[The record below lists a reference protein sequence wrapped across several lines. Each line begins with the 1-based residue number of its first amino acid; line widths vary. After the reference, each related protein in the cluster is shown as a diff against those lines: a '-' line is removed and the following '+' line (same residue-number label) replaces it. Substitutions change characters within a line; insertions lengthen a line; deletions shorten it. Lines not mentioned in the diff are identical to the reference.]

1 MFESLMGPDVP
12 SPDSAL
18 VAPSFPLARRLPNDP
33 GQLTKNIQLQK
44 KDERAFGSQQ
54 RKLIQAKGGA
64 DSGTPCCKTLHITLA
79 FDGTNNNDQADGAST
94 PNSRSNIAR
103 LFHASL
109 GALPDMVR
117 EGFVKYYCPGVG
129 TVFPDVEEFVPD
141 NSGLVGAS
149 GGENRI
155 NWALTRLLDALKQ
168 SVGDGRLPI
177 DITKRM
183 LKDMATNGYANTFGL
198 GLFESGEKKRE
209 TTLRK
214 PIQDLQDKLKKRDD
228 SGEKPHILAMR
239 LYVYGFSRG
248 AAEARTFVN
257 WLQTLVRCENEN
269 GAVEYRF
276 AGLPISINFLGV
288 FDTVAAVGL
297 ADSVPFAAG
306 HMDWADGTM
315 RLPDEA
321 ESLSQSTALP
331 DDCAYLKRCVHL
343 VSGHEQ
349 RASFP
354 LDSIRRRPKSAD
366 GSRDKSKAS
375 SYRQGTVEYI
385 YPGVHSDVGGGYSP
399 NDQGKATAGSDHVLS
414 QIALQHMYAEAF
426 MAGAPLLVPEPA
438 VQEGVH
444 DKWRMMA
451 TDLEGEFLISETLIK
466 RFNAWQAQ
474 GQSGP
479 LEDMMKREHALITGW
494 RIDRYAGGVEKQSFF
509 KNAAPDMP
517 QAKIDAWEDLEKRHN
532 AEITAAAQGKPAPR
546 YTEEQEK
553 EYQLNIQIVGK
564 DKYENARWEKVFEP
578 PLDHRQ
584 LLGAAA
590 EFRHDYRREWGLVGD
605 GHTSV
610 AVIDMLLGGTVYLIN
625 EEDEAEEYAYLY
637 KEGTARYEKMFG
649 SPNKPRTG
657 QEDLVA
663 LFDDQVHDSRAWF
676 MNTSGIVPREPFTDY
691 FRIRLVHFDNES
703 NKQLSLLATAG
714 RVIGLGIAVAS
725 VGLSI
730 KKKDPRMLLG
740 LFLPSLALPVLSGK
754 VGVGISEL
762 PQISAF
768 DPLTGIALPMLDS
781 LDSLR
786 TFTKEPGDLVAKV
799 AALPPLKPLTE
810 ATANTPALQKILV
823 AHQALEAV
831 EAARKKDVGALAGM
845 LANAANEEDKPGGW
859 LDLVADQASNL
870 KSSEKNV

>member
-1 MFESLMGPDVP
+1 MFESLMGPDAP
-12 SPDSAL
+12 SPDSAI
-18 VAPSFPLARRLPNDP
+18 VAPAFPLARRLPNEP

-94 PNSRSNIAR
+94 PNSRSNISR

-109 GALPDMVR
+109 GALPDMAK

-177 DITKRM
+177 GKTKQL

-198 GLFESGEKKRE
+198 GLLESGEKKRE
-209 TTLRK
+209 TTLRQEIK
-214 PIQDLQDKLKKRDD
+214 DLQDKLKARDD

-257 WLQTLVRCENEN
+257 WLQALVRCENES
-269 GAVEYRF
+269 GGVEYRF
-276 AGLPISINFLGV
+276 AGLPISINFLGI

-321 ESLSQSTALP
+321 ASLCQNTALP
-331 DDCAYLKRCVHL
+331 DDCSYLKRCVHL

-354 LDSIRRRPKSAD
+354 LDSIRRRPKIAD

-385 YPGVHSDVGGGYSP
+385 YPGVHSDVGGGYPP

-426 MAGAPLLVPEPA
+426 MAGAPLLVPGPA

-444 DKWRMMA
+444 DKWRAMDK
-451 TDLEGEFLISETLIK
+451 DLEGEFLISETLIK

-517 QAKIDAWEDLEKRHN
+517 QAKIDAWKDLEKRHN
-532 AEITAAAQGKPAPR
+532 AETTAAAQGMAAPT
-546 YTEEQEK
+546 YTEAQEK
-553 EYQLNIQIVGK
+553 EHQLNIQIVGK

-625 EEDEAEEYAYLY
+625 EEYEAEEYAYLY
-637 KEGTARYEKMFG
+637 KEGTARYEKMFS

-786 TFTKEPGDLVAKV
+786 AFTKEPGDLVAKV
-799 AALPPLKPLTE
+799 AALPPLKPLSE

-831 EAARKKDVGALAGM
+831 EAARKKDAGALAGM
-845 LANAANEEDKPGGW
+845 LAKAANDEDKPGGW

>member
-1 MFESLMGPDVP
+1 MFESLIGES
-12 SPDSAL
+12 SPPPAGAL
-18 VAPSFPLARRLPNDP
+18 VAPKFPITRRLPVEP
-33 GQLTKNIQLQK
+33 SQLAKNIKQQK
-44 KDERAFGSQQ
+44 EDERRFGSQQ
-54 RKLIQAKGGA
+54 RKLIQAQGGA
-64 DSGTPCCKTLHITLA
+64 DSGVPCCKTLHITLA

-103 LFHASL
+103 IFHASL
-109 GALPDMVR
+109 GAESDMR
-117 EGFVKYYCPGVG
+117 QAGFIKYYCPGVG
-129 TVFPDVEEFVPD
+129 TVFPDVEEYIPD
-141 NSGLVGAS
+141 QQGLVGAR

-155 NWALTRLLDALKQ
+155 NWGLTRLLDALRL
-168 SVGDGRLPI
+168 GMGEGGLPI
-177 DITKRM
+177 DKTKLM

-198 GLFESGEKKRE
+198 GLFESGAKKRE

-214 PIQDLQDKLKKRDD
+214 EIQDLQDKLKKRDD

-257 WLQTLVRCENEN
+257 WLQELVRCENES
-269 GAVEYRF
+269 GGVEYRF

-331 DDCAYLKRCVHL
+331 DDCSYLKRCVHL

-354 LDSIRRRPKSAD
+354 LDSIRRRPKTAD

-385 YPGVHSDVGGGYSP
+385 YPGVHSDVGGGYPP

-426 MAGAPLLVPEPA
+426 MAGAPLLVPKPA
-438 VQEGVH
+438 LQDGVH
-444 DKWRMMA
+444 DTWRAMPI
-451 TDLEGEFLISETLIK
+451 DLEGEFLISETLIN

-479 LEDMMKREHALITGW
+479 LEEMMKREHALITGW

-517 QAKIDAWEDLEKRHN
+517 KAKIDAWKAIEERNN
-532 AEITAAAQGKPAPR
+532 AEIMANNTGLPKPI
-546 YTEEQEK
+546 YTEAQEN
-553 EYQLNIQIVGK
+553 EHQLNIQIVGGEEK
-564 DKYENARWEKVFEP
+564 VDKLRPQKVFEP
-578 PLDHRQ
+578 PLDRRQ
-584 LLGAAA
+584 LSGAAA
-590 EFRHDYRREWGLVGD
+590 EFRHDYLQEWGMVED
-605 GHTSV
+605 GFTLGGV
-610 AVIDMLLGGTVYLIN
+610 ADMLLGGTVYLIN
-625 EEDEAEEYAYLY
+625 EEDEAEEYSYLY
-637 KEGTARYEKMFG
+637 TEGTKRYNQMFSG
-649 SPNKPRTG
+649 PNVPRKG
-657 QEDLVA
+657 EEDLVA
-663 LFDDQVHDSRAWF
+663 LFDEQVHDSRAWF
-676 MNTSGIVPREPFTDY
+676 MNFSAAGPREPFTDY

-703 NKQLSLLATAG
+703 NKQLSLLISAG
-714 RVIGLGIAVAS
+714 RVIGLGIALAS

-730 KKKDPRMLLG
+730 KKRDPRMLLG
-740 LFLPSLALPVLSGK
+740 LFLPSLARPVLSGK
-754 VGVGISEL
+754 VGL
-762 PQISAF
+762 PEISAF
-768 DPLTGIALPMLDS
+768 DPLTGIALPVASNLDA
-781 LDSLR
+781 LR
-786 TFTKEPGDLVAKV
+786 AFTKEPGDLVAKV

-845 LANAANEEDKPGGW
+845 LANAANEEDKPSGW